1 MPTDNR
7 HALCDL
13 PGEAL
18 ARVLHRLG
26 VACNK
31 SPSSSCYDRAFP
43 ERENINRSSSACC
56 VSMPQSAMNQHA
68 VQEGWHHLGEQ
79 QRAVVVVDQLSAQ
92 QKASAIFLPGWW
104 DVRGWG
110 FGVSIVTRRD
120 SIWTSPGQFGWGGAF
135 RHFVDHGPAR
145 EPGCHPNDSV
155 HGFSAPSGRYP
166 RGFPHLRLSSARGL
180 RPRRLPSLAF

>member
-1 MPTDNR
+1 
-7 HALCDL
+7 
-13 PGEAL
+13 
-18 ARVLHRLG
+18 
-26 VACNK
+26 
-31 SPSSSCYDRAFP
+31 
-43 ERENINRSSSACC
+43 
-56 VSMPQSAMNQHA
+56 MPQSAMNQHA

-135 RHFVDHGPAR
+135 GTSWITDPRENLVAILMIQCMDFPPRPA
-145 EPGCHPNDSV
+145 GIHADFLTSV
-155 HGFSAPSGRYP
+155 YQA
-166 RGFPHLRLSSARGL
+166 LED
-180 RPRRLPSLAF
+180 